1 MREVMRWPWWFS
13 FLVLGLDFSIVI
25 ALWAGLGNN
34 AALIGLITTVGL
46 SIFFYQFTSL
56 TIERDGNVLRV
67 GGAAIE
73 LQYLGE
79 IEVLDRQQMQ
89 HFLREGFNPRA
100 FYAMRFWVKAGIKI
114 SIVDSRDPT
123 PYWVLSSKHTAE
135 TVRLIKN

>member
-34 AALIGLITTVGL
+34 AALIGLISTLGL

-67 GGAAIE
+67 GRAAIE

-79 IEVLDRQQMQ
+79 IEALDRQQMQ
-89 HFLREGFNPRA
+89 HFLREGFKPRA
-100 FYAMRFWVKAGIKI
+100 FYAMRFWVKTGIMI
-114 SIVDSRDPT
+114 SIVDRRDPT
-123 PYWVLSSKHTAE
+123 PFWIVSSKRAAE
-135 TVRLIKN
+135 TAKLIKS

>member
-67 GGAAIE
+67 GGAAID

-79 IEVLDRQQMQ
+79 IEVLDRQTMQ
-89 HFLREGFNPRA
+89 HFLREGFNSRA
-100 FYAMRFWVKAGIKI
+100 FYAMRFWVKTGIKI
-114 SIVDSRDPT
+114 SIVDRRDPT
-123 PYWVLSSKHTAE
+123 PFWIVSSKRAAE
-135 TVRLIKN
+135 IAQLIKS

>member
-34 AALIGLITTVGL
+34 AALIGLISTLGL

-79 IEVLDRQQMQ
+79 IEVLDRQTMQ
-89 HFLREGFNPRA
+89 HFLREGFNPRG
-100 FYAMRFWVKAGIKI
+100 FYAMRFWVKTGIKI
-114 SIVDSRDPT
+114 SIVDRRDPT
-123 PYWVLSSKHTAE
+123 PFWIVSSKRATEIAQ
-135 TVRLIKN
+135 LIKS

>member
-89 HFLREGFNPRA
+89 HFLRKGFNPRA
-100 FYAMRFWVKAGIKI
+100 FYAMRFWVKTGIKI

-123 PYWVLSSKHTAE
+123 PYWVVSSMHAAE

>member
-100 FYAMRFWVKAGIKI
+100 FYAMRFWVKTGIKI

-123 PYWVLSSKHTAE
+123 PYWVVSSTHAAE
-135 TVRLIKN
+135 TARLIKN

>member
-100 FYAMRFWVKAGIKI
+100 FYAMRFWVKTGIKI